1 MSFVS
6 PVLTKLRAGSLW
18 NALIVTSSG
27 AGVENGD
34 CQTKVIEIEVRLFNS
49 LQKYHL
55 DSLRLEEGSTVGD
68 ALRLL
73 AIPDGEIY
81 LTLLNGRNIMQSLGG
96 GIEREHSL
104 QQGDVLA
111 LSGPVPFSRAYGAP
125 VV

>member
-1 MSFVS
+1 M
-6 PVLTKLRAGSLW
+6 
-18 NALIVTSSG
+18 
-27 AGVENGD
+27 
-34 CQTKVIEIEVRLFNS
+34 IEIEIRLFNS

-55 DSLRLEEGSTVGD
+55 DRLRLEAGCTVGD
-68 ALRLL
+68 ALRRL

-96 GIEREHSL
+96 GIEREHPL
-104 QQGDVLA
+104 KQGDILA

>member
-1 MSFVS
+1 M
-6 PVLTKLRAGSLW
+6 
-18 NALIVTSSG
+18 
-27 AGVENGD
+27 
-34 CQTKVIEIEVRLFNS
+34 IEIEIRLFNS

-55 DSLRLEEGSTVGD
+55 DRLRLTGGSTVGD

-73 AIPDGEIY
+73 GIPDGEIY
-81 LTLLNGRNIMQSLGG
+81 LTLLNGRNIMQSPSG
-96 GIEREHSL
+96 GIERQHRL

>member
-1 MSFVS
+1 M
-6 PVLTKLRAGSLW
+6 
-18 NALIVTSSG
+18 
-27 AGVENGD
+27 
-34 CQTKVIEIEVRLFNS
+34 IEIEIRLFNS

-55 DSLRLEEGSTVGD
+55 DRLRLKGGSTVGD

-81 LTLLNGRNIMQSLGG
+81 LTLLNGRNIMQSPGG
-96 GIEREHSL
+96 GIERQHRL